1 MWDLPGPGIEPE
13 SSALAG
19 RFLTTGLSGSPV
31 VVFLKNI
38 YLYVWRLQVSVAD
51 AESLVAV
58 CGTQFPQPGIEPGP
72 PALGARSVSHWSTR
86 EGPCWRYLSN
96 F

>member
-51 AESLVAV
+51 AESLIAAY
-58 CGTQFPQPGIEPGP
+58 GTQFSHPGIESGP
-72 PALGARSVSHWSTR
+72 PSLGAWSVSHWSTR
-86 EGPCWRYLSN
+86 EVPWWRYLST